1 MLLGR
6 QDREEDW
13 NVYDA
18 RSGEEVY
25 VGPTPEHLFT
35 TAETKEEAIVMLAKL
50 CMRPNDTSRG
60 RSVKLSHYIDLHK
73 RYFGVMPDDVHLLIR
88 NQSDIPL
95 TMKEQLLTVLEA
107 KGWQETRIPD
117 PTLLPRLVRVRKGD

>member
-1 MLLGR
+1 
-6 QDREEDW
+6 
-13 NVYDA
+13 
-18 RSGEEVY
+18 

-73 RYFGVMPDDVHLLIR
+73 RYYGVMPDDVHLLVR
-88 NQSDIPL
+88 NQADIPL

-117 PTLLPRLVRVRKGD
+117 PTLLPRLVRVRKGV